1 VFSTTLSDV
10 EAAWPVTRV
19 APGDLATEVAD
30 IKAQPGTD
38 VIVWGSGRLAGALA
52 GADLV
57 DEYRLLVP
65 PLVPGRG
72 QSLFDQTPQS
82 RHLDLVEARQLPSGI
97 VVQIYRPRHK

>member
-1 VFSTTLSDV
+1 MFSTTLSDV

-57 DEYRLLVP
+57 DEYRLLVQ

-82 RHLDLVEARQLPSGI
+82 RHVDLVEARQLPSGI